1 MDVDRVL
8 FRSVLDEHLR
18 RFDCFSVGWRR
29 RLGIDIAVRRWIW
42 MGERSAQVGAEPMAT
57 TR

>member
-1 MDVDRVL
+1 MDVDRVSL
-8 FRSVLDEHLR
+8 RRSSDERLR

-29 RLGIDIAVRRWIW
+29 RLEIDIAVRQWIW